1 MLGRGHER
9 KQATTVRPAQD
20 ELPGTLADVE
30 ECVARLK
37 KHVHDASLP
46 QSIRRKIQTVHAAV
60 QSLRANVD
68 SELVH
73 IRPTTSPPERS
84 EFNCVEIAMEKLQ
97 RRIRA
102 DNRKRIVM
110 DSDATES
117 EPEQVIGPS
126 VPIPLVKMED
136 PTVKVERSGVEEGA
150 TATVA
155 KKKRKRIIRMNGS
168 SDEGGKAPPHHLKV
182 PPLLPPHNAQQ
193 PYDSDTETDD
203 NMTTTAPSPVS
214 RATNDQNP
222 TTSPSTSK
230 ITLPPTPSAEGIDKL
245 DGGDDS
251 IQEPATPPPPRPPL
265 VVAKTR
271 HDPSTYSGDSSDDEI
286 ATPTPFAA
294 SAPLQ
299 TKPRTPPRQPPP
311 PSVPSAAPPVAPGRS
326 SSRSTTGGAAVS
338 LVAATSP
345 VLPTQCSE
353 STIHAWTN
361 HVDMS
366 ISDDDD
372 VIEVSPL
379 HASPPSVK
387 PAISSTSSS
396 LTKHSTTTLPPKAL
410 DTTPNSLFPPGPSNA
425 APLQTFHA
433 SDKKVTTTT
442 TTTMPPPP
450 SNPPTTLS
458 DALVA
463 SAIDISSSDS
473 SDDSSDE
480 SPPRKR
486 VSVWHT
492 TPMANANAA
501 SSSDDDASS
510 SDGEDAAAAAR
521 THHKQQQQ
529 PPTKTLLASPHRGPL
544 WPNLDKFIGMLV
556 HPTRPRLLP
565 HNFIFPKAY
574 ASVAHYMSGLQQA
587 IVEECL
593 CAFAN
598 HPPPS
603 RHPPLATVAIAA
615 VSTYNPSLQ
624 SVLFRL
630 TKPKPPKA
638 ASFASSSSSSSMSS
652 LLQSHDLL
660 VLYPTSSHPCKKNK
674 VTTTSPPPTG
684 IPAIALSTSLS
695 QDDLVVLVSHIH
707 SIDPL
712 ASFDVHVVG
721 NLTTG
726 SREYQAALSLSSW
739 PASLQTMV
747 TSAVVPTSASLGV
760 LPLTLIPSLQQH
772 FNQHQFQA
780 IQRAIHQPMTLIQGP
795 PGTGKTHTILG
806 IIQ

>member
-1 MLGRGHER
+1 MHQHSQGRGHER
-9 KQATTVRPAQD
+9 KQATTLRPAQD

-117 EPEQVIGPS
+117 EPEQVVGPS

-136 PTVKVERSGVEEGA
+136 PTVKDERSGAEESA
-150 TATVA
+150 TTTVA

-168 SDEGGKAPPHHLKV
+168 SDEGGKAPPHKVKV

-193 PYDSDTETDD
+193 PYASDTETDD
-203 NMTTTAPSPVS
+203 GMTTTAPSPAS
-214 RATNDQNP
+214 RATNDQN
-222 TTSPSTSK
+222 SPSTSK
-230 ITLPPTPSAEGIDKL
+230 IALPPTLSADVIDKL

-286 ATPTPFAA
+286 ALP
-294 SAPLQ
+294 Q

-311 PSVPSAAPPVAPGRS
+311 PSIPSAAPPVAPGRS
-326 SSRSTTGGAAVS
+326 PSRSTTGGAAAS
-338 LVAATSP
+338 LVAATAP

-353 STIHAWTN
+353 STVHAWAN

-379 HASPPSVK
+379 HASPPSVN
-387 PAISSTSSS
+387 PAISSPSPS
-396 LTKHSTTTLPPKAL
+396 LTKHSTSTTPPPKAL
-410 DTTPNSLFPPGPSNA
+410 DMTPNSVRPPGPSNA

-433 SDKKVTTTT
+433 SDKKI
-442 TTTMPPPP
+442 TTTMPPP

-473 SDDSSDE
+473 SDDSL
-480 SPPRKR
+480 PPRKR

-510 SDGEDAAAAAR
+510 SDGEDAAAR
-521 THHKQQQQ
+521 THHHHPP

-603 RHPPLATVAIAA
+603 RHPPLETVTIAA

-630 TKPKPPKA
+630 TRPKPPKA
-638 ASFASSSSSSSMSS
+638 ASMSS

-660 VLYPTSSHPCKKNK
+660 VLYPTSTTSALSHPCKKNK
-674 VTTTSPPPTG
+674 ATTTACPPTG
-684 IPAIALSTSLS
+684 IPAIALSTSLT
-695 QDDLVVLVSHIH
+695 QDDLVVLVSHVH
-707 SIDPL
+707 SIDAL

-747 TSAVVPTSASLGV
+747 TSAVVPTSSSLGV
-760 LPLTLIPSLQQH
+760 LPLALIPSLQQH